1 MPEVDACDVSL
12 QAWYVSLQEVEVC
25 GALLQS
31 TEEAYE
37 RLGAVRC
44 DFRSREHCDIV
55 LGNIPVADYDDR
67 RNFPADTSGTSMLSP
82 YLRFGLVSPR
92 QVLAR
97 VIDQSTPGTI
107 WDSEGVTMDKKIFKN
122 SFVSELAWREFR
134 RHIDR
139 WFPETR
145 AVAFQEKR
153 RNIRWENNQ
162 EWFLA
167 RKEARTGY
175 PIVDAGMRQ
184 LREMGRMHGR
194 VRMIVASFLCKDLLI
209 DWAW

>member
-1 MPEVDACDVSL
+1 MPDLSTLVFPVLPEVDACD
-12 QAWYVSLQEVEVC
+12 ASLQEVEIC
-25 GALLQS
+25 DASLQS
-31 TEEAYE
+31 TAIAYE
-37 RLGAVRC
+37 RLGAARC

-67 RNFPADTSGTSMLSP
+67 RNFPSDTSGTSMLSP

-107 WDSEGVTMDKKIFKN
+107 WDSDGVTMDKKIFKN

-145 AVAFQEKR
+145 SVAFQEKR

-162 EWFLA
+162 EWFA
-167 RKEARTGY
+167 AWKEARTGY

-184 LREMGRMHGR
+184 LSTM
-194 VRMIVASFLCKDLLI
+194 
-209 DWAW
+209 

>member
-1 MPEVDACDVSL
+1 M
-12 QAWYVSLQEVEVC
+12 
-25 GALLQS
+25 
-31 TEEAYE
+31 
-37 RLGAVRC
+37 RLGAQTQS
-44 DFRSREHCDIV
+44 FRSREHCDAA
-55 LGNIPVADYDDR
+55 LNQIPVADYDDR
-67 RNFPADTSGTSMLSP
+67 RNFPSDTSGTSMLSP

-92 QVLAR
+92 QVLAH
-97 VIDQSTPGTI
+97 VIDQATPGTM
-107 WDSEGVTMDKKIFKN
+107 WDNNGVTMDKKIFKN

-145 AVAFQEKR
+145 SVVFQEKR

-162 EWFLA
+162 EWFA
-167 RKEARTGY
+167 AWKEARTGY